1 MNWLPLTDPDRLLDW
16 KPVREGKMAGSG
28 VPFPSLLAEMTNPYI
43 KSVFEAMV
51 NYDIYRRRDI
61 QDLKGQ
67 KIDFLGVRMPVHLA
81 KLAQNLVMLSE
92 FDRLNPSGM
101 FGEAIRDD
109 RGRIQRTT
117 SYAGAKRE
125 SRVDQPMSHR
135 ILQYLVGL
143 RPYEVKADQKKWDT
157 MTRYKDYQE
166 LISLL
171 RKALMSGKTDQADDI
186 RKALRMLSRP
196 MEGR

>member
-1 MNWLPLTDPDRLLDW
+1 
-16 KPVREGKMAGSG
+16 
-28 VPFPSLLAEMTNPYI
+28 
-43 KSVFEAMV
+43 
-51 NYDIYRRRDI
+51 
-61 QDLKGQ
+61 
-67 KIDFLGVRMPVHLA
+67 
-81 KLAQNLVMLSE
+81 
-92 FDRLNPSGM
+92 
-101 FGEAIRDD
+101 
-109 RGRIQRTT
+109 
-117 SYAGAKRE
+117 
-125 SRVDQPMSHR
+125 MSHR

-143 RPYEVKADQKKWDT
+143 RPYEVRADQKKWDT

>member
-1 MNWLPLTDPDRLLDW
+1 
-16 KPVREGKMAGSG
+16 
-28 VPFPSLLAEMTNPYI
+28 
-43 KSVFEAMV
+43 
-51 NYDIYRRRDI
+51 
-61 QDLKGQ
+61 
-67 KIDFLGVRMPVHLA
+67 
-81 KLAQNLVMLSE
+81 
-92 FDRLNPSGM
+92 M
-101 FGEAIRDD
+101 FGEATRDD

-117 SYAGAKRE
+117 SYAGAQRE
-125 SRVDQPMSHR
+125 SRVDQPMSRR